1 MNFVQYLETKNFWTM
16 KKLTFFILMLCCC
29 IFTNAETFTITSSIW
44 ANEIGEGSGT
54 SIPSIPTCV
63 HRVHIASY
71 VDSVLGLPT
80 ALSSASAYFSQ
91 AMEDEH
97 IDFVDLYA
105 ELYMGSNEMFVNNE
119 ICRVSVNYSDHI
131 TNTSGFPSFSFINS
145 ALPLVYPIAMVNQ
158 AAGSSNNVALKIY
171 LNPNYSYYCGSD
183 NAPEGTID
191 MVTVLMRALAMGCGI
206 QSSLNPETM
215 QMGIVRGG
223 ITCVTPFDSQIY
235 NDAGYS
241 FSDVI
246 SGNISIANFLINHSI
261 YIDGYDWFYGSGYKK
276 IQLYNEWETGNVTQ
290 LSSNTF
296 NTIDSGTYT
305 DDEYNNDFYDLL
317 DYNLIDNVTIREIT
331 HYTMYIL
338 RKLGW
343 FKSIATGYDD
353 PFEDLHSCT
362 LQCSSQTLLANQSY
376 SVSLSSWMVDLSDVE
391 CKLFSVDSAYVIG
404 NVQANSVFSYTS
416 IPQNIQWMRNPETK
430 HIIGEIQGEASMS
443 VSGENDSQ
451 QKKCYVEIP
460 YKPNRPIV
468 QRTESEDNGTLHL
481 HLKSFANGSNTYT
494 VSYTGVTNNDTHS
507 FTVAADALDTV
518 IANIPATQLYN
529 ATIYGTNNEG
539 NSDQYNFTFGFS
551 AHPTLTLRLVAT
563 RTYLIYDLSDNG
575 LIDISDVV
583 ISSVKI
589 TDIAGNTMLVSSAGS
604 GDVISISSLPR
615 GRYILTVVADG
626 NTYSRMFIK

>member
-1 MNFVQYLETKNFWTM
+1 M

-29 IFTNAETFTITSSIW
+29 AFTNAETFTLTSSIW
-44 ANEIGEGSGT
+44 ANEIGEGGAT
-54 SIPSIPTCV
+54 SIPPIPACV
-63 HRVHIASY
+63 HRVHITSY
-71 VDSVLGLPT
+71 VDSMIALPN
-80 ALSSASAYFSQ
+80 ALSSASAYFSD
-91 AMEDEH
+91 AMEKEE
-97 IDFVDLYA
+97 IEFVDLNA
-105 ELYMGSNEMFVNNE
+105 ELYMGTDAMFVNNE
-119 ICRVSVNYSDHI
+119 ICRVSVNYSEHI
-131 TNTSGFPSFSFINS
+131 VHTSNFPSFDFLSS
-145 ALPLVYPIAMVNQ
+145 PLPLVYPIAMVNQ
-158 AAGSSNNVALKIY
+158 AAGSSNNVAVQIY
-171 LNPNYSYYCGSD
+171 LNPGYSYYCGSG
-183 NAPEGTID
+183 NAPDGTKD
-191 MVTVLMRALAMGCGI
+191 MVTILLRALAMGCGI

-215 QMGIVRGG
+215 QMGVVRGG

-235 NDAGYS
+235 NDAGYT
-241 FSDVI
+241 FSDVV
-246 SGNISIANFLINHSI
+246 SGNISIANFLTNHSI
-261 YIDGYDWFYGSGYKK
+261 YTNGYDWLYGSGSVEIK
-276 IQLYNEWETGNVTQ
+276 LFNEWEGGNADYLT
-290 LSSNTF
+290 SKTF
-296 NTIDSGTYT
+296 NRIDSYTYT
-305 DDEYNNDFYDLL
+305 DEEYENDFYDLL
-317 DYNLIDNVTIREIT
+317 DYNLTDNTTIRRIT
-331 HYTMYIL
+331 KYTLYIL

-343 FKSIATGYDD
+343 YKSIATADD

-362 LQCSSQTLLANQSY
+362 LQCSSQTLLPNQTY

-391 CKLFSVDSAYVIG
+391 CKLLSVDSAYVIG
-404 NVQANSVFSYTS
+404 NIQANSVFSYTS

-443 VSGENDSQ
+443 VSGENGSQ

-468 QRTESEDNGTLHL
+468 QWTESENNGSLQL

-507 FTVAADALDTV
+507 FTVAADALDTI

-575 LIDISDVV
+575 QIDISNVV

-589 TDIAGNTMLVSSAGS
+589 TDIAGNTMLISSAGS
-604 GDVISISSLPR
+604 GEMIPINLLPR